1 MKRFHELPNAKRKR
15 RWMRYSVR
23 GMLLLVTVFA
33 VWLGV
38 LVHPINKQKQ
48 VVAWVRD
55 QKGEFYYDF
64 EWDHE
69 TGAPIEDATP
79 PGPDWLRDLI
89 GIDYFADVVMVDLS
103 GTGNPD
109 VTPLLELES
118 LQVLD
123 LSFTPVSDLTPL
135 SGMQRLRY
143 LDLAH
148 SSVSNLTPL
157 PGLKIVEIHLAHY
170 QKVTMSYELKRRVF
184 R

>member
-1 MKRFHELPNAKRKR
+1 
-15 RWMRYSVR
+15 MRYSVR

-157 PGLKIVEIHLAHY
+157 SGLKIVEIHLAHY